1 MINTTKPQLSH
12 FFKNTFSKASIA
24 NSTFSSAF
32 KQFKCFLALS
42 LLITFSFNAFSVDD
56 PQQFNKEAYLDLSK
70 PYTYNWNNAQPTT
83 KQDNQATT
91 LLKKVAG
98 TARAALGSTNSD
110 NANQLG
116 NKLTTGISNQ
126 LKNQAIN
133 KTEGLVNDKANKF
146 LNAFGAGRSEVSING
161 MNTDRLNYSIKTIQ
175 PISELNTNSKA
186 LTFFQGGIASNKR
199 HKSSDNRRTT
209 INLGVGHRL
218 LVEDD
223 MAIVGINVFTDYET
237 KSRHRRLSLGLEYQ
251 RTNFSANINKYHMLS
266 GKKLVNDTG
275 EKAFSGYD
283 VKFSGQ
289 APYLPWAKI
298 KGTYYHWDTISGPDI
313 KGNILGVDIE
323 LTPSVNFE
331 FGQENNNTINATNYG
346 KFTVKLPL
354 GNKQKS
360 INYAIASKAFKDSH
374 KMNLSALAWVER
386 DNKIKDNTIVFNGL
400 TYGLVLSP
408 YTGRVWLDRNLGAT
422 RVATLSADTEARG
435 YFYQWGRNDD
445 GHEFSSS
452 TTSTIRATS
461 ITPAKN
467 AFIKSSSDWTTTD
480 ADGTLRTAA
489 WADGGVNDICPVG
502 FSVPT
507 KEELK
512 KDTIDTYTNT
522 GGTGNTIKA
531 FNSFLKIPAVG
542 GFRHTDGS
550 IQSSNTIHMWTRS
563 DASNLKPHYLY
574 ITHNQGDARINDNFS
589 RSAGMAVR
597 CIKNI

>member
-1 MINTTKPQLSH
+1 MTNTIKSQLTPASTLSGLNK
-12 FFKNTFSKASIA
+12 FKH
-24 NSTFSSAF
+24 
-32 KQFKCFLALS
+32 FLALG
-42 LLITFSFNAFSVDD
+42 LLITGSFNAFSADNS
-56 PQQFNKEAYLDLSK
+56 QQFNKEAYLDLSK

-98 TARAALGSTNSD
+98 TARAALGSTNSN

-146 LNAFGAGRSEVSING
+146 LNIFGAGRSEVSING
-161 MNTDRLNYSIKTIQ
+161 MNTGRLNYSIKTIQ

-209 INLGVGHRL
+209 INLGIGHRL

-266 GKKLVNDTG
+266 SKKLVDDTG

-331 FGQENNNTINATNYG
+331 FGRENNTINATNYG

-374 KMNLSALAWVER
+374 KMNLSALAWIER
-386 DNKIKDNTIVFNGL
+386 DNKIKDNRVVFNGL

-408 YTGRVWLDRNLGAT
+408 HTGRVWLDRNLGAT
-422 RVATLSADTEARG
+422 RVATLSADSEARG

-445 GHEFSSS
+445 GHEFSLS
-452 TTSTIRATS
+452 TTSTRATS
-461 ITPAKN
+461 ITPATN
-467 AFIKSSSDWTTTD
+467 AFITSTPAGIGAGADWTTI
-480 ADGTLRTAA
+480 DGDGSLRTAA

-512 KDTIDTYTNT
+512 KDTVDTYNA
-522 GGTGNTIKA
+522 GNNKTVQA
-531 FNSFLKIPAVG
+531 FNSFLKIPASG
-542 GFRHTDGS
+542 YRFTNNGKESNFTHTV
-550 IQSSNTIHMWTRS
+550 HMWTRS
-563 DASNLKPHYLY
+563 VGASSLKANYLY
-574 ITHNQGDARINDNFS
+574 TNTSGGALIEENFP
-589 RSAGMAVR
+589 RSSGMVVR
-597 CIKNI
+597 CIKDI

>member
-1 MINTTKPQLSH
+1 MTNTIKSQLTPASTLSGLNK
-12 FFKNTFSKASIA
+12 FKH
-24 NSTFSSAF
+24 
-32 KQFKCFLALS
+32 FLALG
-42 LLITFSFNAFSVDD
+42 LLITGSFNAFSADNS
-56 PQQFNKEAYLDLSK
+56 QQFNKEAYLDLSK

-98 TARAALGSTNSD
+98 TARAALGSTNSN

-146 LNAFGAGRSEVSING
+146 LNIFGAGRSEVSING
-161 MNTDRLNYSIKTIQ
+161 MNTGRLNYSIKTIQ

-209 INLGVGHRL
+209 INLGIGHRL

-266 GKKLVNDTG
+266 SKKLVDDTG

-331 FGQENNNTINATNYG
+331 FGRENNTINATNYG

-374 KMNLSALAWVER
+374 KMNLSALAWIER
-386 DNKIKDNTIVFNGL
+386 DNKIKDNRIVFNGL

-422 RVATLSADTEARG
+422 RVAASSTDTEARG
-435 YFYQWGRNDD
+435 YYYQWGRNDD
-445 GHEFSSS
+445 GHEFSLS
-452 TTSTIRATS
+452 TTPTLATS
-461 ITPAKN
+461 ITPATN
-467 AFIKSSSDWTTTD
+467 AFITSTSTSAGADWTTID
-480 ADGTLRTAA
+480 RDGSLRTAA

-507 KEELK
+507 KEEIK
-512 KDTIDTYTNT
+512 KDTVDTYNS
-522 GGTGNTIKA
+522 GKKAVQA
-531 FNSFLKIPAVG
+531 FNSFLKI
-542 GFRHTDGS
+542 TGS
-550 IQSSNTIHMWTRS
+550 GYRNLNNTYNHSVIHLWTRS
-563 DASNLKPHYLY
+563 ANASSLNAYYLY
-574 ITHNQGDARINDNFS
+574 LSGDNSIVNDDFP
-589 RSAGMAVR
+589 RGLGMAVR
-597 CIKNI
+597 CIKDI

>member
-1 MINTTKPQLSH
+1 MTNTIKSQLTPASTLSGLNK
-12 FFKNTFSKASIA
+12 FKH
-24 NSTFSSAF
+24 
-32 KQFKCFLALS
+32 FLALG
-42 LLITFSFNAFSVDD
+42 LLITGSFNAFSADNS
-56 PQQFNKEAYLDLSK
+56 QQFNKEAYLDLSK

-98 TARAALGSTNSD
+98 TARAALGSTNSN

-146 LNAFGAGRSEVSING
+146 LNIFGAGRSEVSING
-161 MNTDRLNYSIKTIQ
+161 MNTGRLNYSIKTIQ

-209 INLGVGHRL
+209 INLGIGHRL

-266 GKKLVNDTG
+266 SKKLVDDTG

-331 FGQENNNTINATNYG
+331 FGRENNTINATNYG

-374 KMNLSALAWVER
+374 KMNLSALAWIER

-422 RVATLSADTEARG
+422 RVAISKRDSKAANG
-435 YFYQWGRNDD
+435 YYYQWGRNDD
-445 GHEFSSS
+445 GHEFSLS
-452 TTSTIRATS
+452 TTTTQATS
-461 ITPAKN
+461 ITPATN
-467 AFIKSSSDWTTTD
+467 AFITSTTGADWTTID
-480 ADGTLRTAA
+480 RDGSLRTAA

-512 KDTIDTYTNT
+512 KDTVDTYTGDRFKT
-522 GGTGNTIKA
+522 TRA
-531 FNSFLKIPAVG
+531 FNSFLKITAG
-542 GFRHTDGS
+542 GGLRHTDGR
-550 IQSSNTIHMWTRS
+550 ILLSNAIHMWTRS
-563 DASNLKPHYLY
+563 ASNSKAYYAY
-574 ITHNQGDARINDNFS
+574 ISDNNNKEIVNNFS
-589 RSAGMAVR
+589 RSSGMTIR
-597 CIKNI
+597 CIKDI